1 LLRGLLFRGQ
11 LERELDQELRFHI
24 ETRADDLA
32 RTGLPRD
39 EALRRARLELGSLET
54 HKEDYRA
61 ARGLRLF
68 DELRQDLLY
77 ALRSFRRNPGFT
89 AVAVTTLALGI
100 GANTLFFTVV
110 ESVLLRPLPY
120 HEPERLAMVYSIGSF
135 GSYKW
140 DDGPLLDPDHLELRG
155 LRALSGVAAFSGGE
169 VTLLHADEPA
179 RIAGA
184 QVTPGLF
191 PLLGETPLLG
201 RVFADGERGVAL
213 LGEALWRGRFQADPG
228 VLGRSVTIEGEPHT
242 IVGVLPARF
251 AFPPKAQ
258 LWRPLELRP
267 GYWANAMN
275 RGIARLAPGVTH
287 AQAQA
292 QIETLLGNAAR
303 QAPENRRGPRRV
315 RVVELRESLVGNV
328 RTLLLVLLG
337 VVAFVLLIGCANMA
351 NLLMARAGA
360 RAQEMAVR
368 ASLGASRA
376 RLLRQLLTESA
387 ALSAL
392 GGALGLLLVSAGLP
406 ALLGFVPANML
417 PRIEEVHVNGGVLG
431 FTLLVSLFTG
441 LLFGSAPALLLLR
454 GAPGA
459 HAQRPGA
466 SALGRERRLHGTL
479 IVAETALVLVLLVGA
494 GLLLRSFRRL
504 QQVDPGFRREGL
516 LTLSV
521 WLPERGYASR
531 RPSATSTSAAAAAA
545 ERCAARP
552 GQRGQP
558 AAVRLRGLARRL
570 HGSKDATARRT

>member
-1 LLRGLLFRGQ
+1 
-11 LERELDQELRFHI
+11 
-24 ETRADDLA
+24 
-32 RTGLPRD
+32 
-39 EALRRARLELGSLET
+39 
-54 HKEDYRA
+54 
-61 ARGLRLF
+61 
-68 DELRQDLLY
+68 
-77 ALRSFRRNPGFT
+77 
-89 AVAVTTLALGI
+89 
-100 GANTLFFTVV
+100 
-110 ESVLLRPLPY
+110 
-120 HEPERLAMVYSIGSF
+120 
-135 GSYKW
+135 
-140 DDGPLLDPDHLELRG
+140 
-155 LRALSGVAAFSGGE
+155 
-169 VTLLHADEPA
+169 
-179 RIAGA
+179 
-184 QVTPGLF
+184 
-191 PLLGETPLLG
+191 
-201 RVFADGERGVAL
+201 
-213 LGEALWRGRFQADPG
+213 GEALWRGRFQADPG

-392 GGALGLLLVSAGLP
+392 GGALGLLLVNAGLP

-431 FTLLVSLFTG
+431 FTLLVSLGTG

-466 SALGRERRLHGTL
+466 SAQRRERRLHGTL

-494 GLLLRSFRRL
+494 GLLLRSFRHL
-504 QQVDPGFRREGL
+504 QQVDPGFRRE
-516 LTLSV
+516 
-521 WLPERGYASR
+521 
-531 RPSATSTSAAAAAA
+531 
-545 ERCAARP
+545 
-552 GQRGQP
+552 
-558 AAVRLRGLARRL
+558 
-570 HGSKDATARRT
+570 